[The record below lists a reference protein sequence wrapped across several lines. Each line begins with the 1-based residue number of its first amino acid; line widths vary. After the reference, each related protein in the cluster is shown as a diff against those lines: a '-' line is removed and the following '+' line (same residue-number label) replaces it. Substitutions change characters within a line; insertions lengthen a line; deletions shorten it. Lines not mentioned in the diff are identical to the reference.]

1 MNIVVC
7 VKRVPDPEA
16 PASLYRIDETG
27 QRLVPARSVP
37 WLTSTYDESA
47 LEAAL
52 QLKDA
57 HGGTVTLL
65 SLAADDVSEWLQEVL
80 ATGADEA
87 VLIQDAALAGGD
99 SFVVASVLAAGIRK
113 LGAVDL
119 VLCGRQASDTDA
131 GIVGPALAELLGW
144 PSVAV
149 ARRVALE
156 NGALR
161 VERVLDDGYEVLLI
175 EPPAVLGVTS
185 EQYQLRYATMPNILA
200 ASMKTIPIWTAA
212 ELGLAPPVPRVLP
225 RRLYQ
230 PEARVACEIIAADSE
245 EEAAH
250 RLAQALRARG
260 VI

>member
-16 PASLYRIDETG
+16 PATLYKLDAAAG
-27 QRLVPARSVP
+27 RLVPARSVP

-57 HGGTVTLL
+57 VGGQVTLV
-65 SLAADDVSEWLQEVL
+65 SLASEEVTEWLQEVL

-87 VLIQDAALAGGD
+87 VLVQDAALAAGD
-99 SFVVASVLAAGIRK
+99 DFTVAATLAAAIRK
-113 LGAVDL
+113 LGDVDL

-131 GIVGPALAELLGW
+131 GIVGPALAEYLGM

-149 ARRVALE
+149 ARKVEQAD
-156 NGALR
+156 GALR
-161 VERVLDDGYEVLLI
+161 VERALDDGYEVLAI
-175 EPPAVLGVTS
+175 DPPAVLAITS
-185 EQYQLRYATMPNILA
+185 ELYQLRYATMPNIMA
-200 ASMKTIPIWTAA
+200 ASMKDIPVWTAA
-212 ELGLAPPVPRVLP
+212 DLDLAPPA
-225 RRLYQ
+225 RLVEQQRLHQ
-230 PEARVACEIIAADSE
+230 PEARVACEVITADTEEDAA
-245 EEAAH
+245 
-250 RLAQALRARG
+250 RLLAQALRARG

>member
-1 MNIVVC
+1 MHIVVC

-16 PASLYRIDETG
+16 PASLFRLDASG
-27 QRLVPARSVP
+27 QRLVPAPSVP

-52 QLKDA
+52 QLKEA
-57 HGGTVTLL
+57 HGGSVTLL
-65 SLAADDVSEWLQEVL
+65 SLAADDVTEWLQEVL

-87 VLIQDAALAGGD
+87 VLVQDAALAAGD
-99 SFVVASVLAAGIRK
+99 SLVVASALAAAIRK

-131 GIVGPALAELLGW
+131 GIVAPALAELLGW

-149 ARRVALE
+149 ARRVTRE
-156 NGALR
+156 DGTLR
-161 VERVLDDGYEVLLI
+161 VERALDDGYEVLAV

-185 EQYQLRYATMPNILA
+185 ELYQLRYATMPNILA
-200 ASMKTIPIWTAA
+200 ASMKEIPIWTAA
-212 ELGLAPPVPRVLP
+212 DLGLAAVSARVAQ

-230 PEARVACEIIAADSE
+230 PAARVACEIISADSE

>member
-16 PASLYRIDETG
+16 PASLYKVDEAS

-65 SLAADDVSEWLQEVL
+65 SLAADDVTEWLQEVL

-87 VLIQDAALAGGD
+87 VLVQDAALAAGD
-99 SFVVASVLAAGIRK
+99 GFAVATTLAAAIRK
-113 LGAVDL
+113 LGPVDL

-131 GIVGPALAELLGW
+131 GIVGPALAELLGL

-149 ARRVALE
+149 ARRIALE
-156 NGALR
+156 NGTLR
-161 VERVLDDGYEVLLI
+161 VERALDDGYEVLAV
-175 EPPAVLGVTS
+175 EPPAVLAVTS
-185 EQYQLRYATMPNILA
+185 ELYQLRYATMPNIMA
-200 ASMKTIPIWTAA
+200 ASMKEIPIWTASD
-212 ELGLAPPVPRVLP
+212 LGLSPPPTRVAPQ
-225 RRLYQ
+225 RLYQ
-230 PEARVACEIIAADSE
+230 PEARVACEVIQADTE
-245 EEAAH
+245 EEAA
-250 RLAQALRARG
+250 RLLAQALRARG
-260 VI
+260 VL

>member
-16 PASLYRIDETG
+16 PATLYKLDAAAG
-27 QRLVPARSVP
+27 RLVPARSVP

-57 HGGTVTLL
+57 VGGQVTLL
-65 SLAADDVSEWLQEVL
+65 SVAADDVTEWLQEVL

-87 VLIQDAALAGGD
+87 VLVQDEA
-99 SFVVASVLAAGIRK
+99 LAAGDDFAVAATLAAAVRK
-113 LGAVDL
+113 LDDVDL

-131 GIVGPALAELLGW
+131 GIVGPALAEYLGM

-149 ARRVALE
+149 ARKVKQ
-156 NGALR
+156 GDGGLR
-161 VERVLDDGYEVLLI
+161 VERALDDGYEVLAI
-175 EPPAVLGVTS
+175 EPPAVLAITS
-185 EQYQLRYATMPNILA
+185 ELYQLRYATMPNIMA
-200 ASMKTIPIWTAA
+200 ASMKDVTVWSAA
-212 ELGLAPPVPRVLP
+212 DLGLAAPARLIDQQ
-225 RRLYQ
+225 RLYQ
-230 PEARVACEIIAADSE
+230 PEARVACELISADTDEDAA
-245 EEAAH
+245 
-250 RLAQALRARG
+250 RLLAQALRARG